1 MSAKTKAT
9 FDREPAVT
17 SYGVAVWLA
26 DQGWELRS
34 ASRNSV
40 LPSDLWV
47 KGEAR
52 LIVLTGG
59 RYSLLSD
66 GQRTVVSLP
75 ETSAAL
81 RWLGKMGA
89 GVKKSDRGLSDPV
102 PPGRPTG

>member
-1 MSAKTKAT
+1 MAKPKAQAT

-17 SYGVAVWLA
+17 SYGVAAWLA

-34 ASRNSV
+34 ASRNSI

-81 RWLGKMGA
+81 RWLGK
-89 GVKKSDRGLSDPV
+89 LSV
-102 PPGRPTG
+102 NGGTR